1 MKYIV
6 IGLGNFGLALA
17 EKLTKLGNEVIG
29 VDSSMT
35 KVESVK
41 EKISHAICL
50 DATDEYTMGGLPYKD
65 TDVVV
70 IAIGENTGANI
81 MATAIIKKL
90 HPNRIISRAIDPLHA
105 TILEAMD
112 IHTIIHPEEETAE
125 KWAKKL
131 SLKGLVESFELS
143 GKYSI
148 VEIRLPQKFV
158 GKSPVEIEFRAKYN
172 LVLVTVIKILAEKSI
187 FGKVKR
193 VNEVQGVVNNETPL
207 EKGDILVL
215 YGDNDDIK
223 SFIRDSNSEE

>member
-1 MKYIV
+1 MNYIV

-17 EKLTKLGNEVIG
+17 KKLTKLGNEVIG

-65 TDVVV
+65 TDVVI
-70 IAIGENTGANI
+70 IAIGEDTGANI
-81 MATAIIKKL
+81 MATAIVKKL
-90 HPNRIISRAIDPLHA
+90 HPHRIISRAIDPLHA

-112 IHTIIHPEEETAE
+112 IHTIVHPEEETAE

-131 SLKGLVESFELS
+131 SLRGLVESFELS

-148 VEIRLPQKFV
+148 VEIRLPLNFI
-158 GKSPVEIEFRAKYN
+158 GKSPEEIEFRAKYN
-172 LVLVTVIKILAEKSI
+172 LVLVTVMKITAEKSI

-193 VNEVQGVVNNETPL
+193 VNEVQGVVNSETPFG
-207 EKGDILVL
+207 KGDILVL
-215 YGDNDDIK
+215 YGDNADIK
-223 SFIRDSNSEE
+223 TFIRESNATE